1 MRQGEEPKSV
11 WTPAGGLR
19 MHARVFGEAAPGG
32 PSVILVH
39 GLVVSGRYMVPAAE
53 RLAHDRRVFVPD
65 LPGFGLSESPPCV
78 LDVAGLSGT
87 LSAWMEGIG
96 LERATLVG
104 NSMGCQVIT
113 ELAARH
119 PERVERAV
127 LQGPTMDPRRRAC
140 SDRSAGSCSTFRAS
154 PLRYCPS
161 SSATW
166 SRPARAGRGARS
178 ATPWRTG

>member
-65 LPGFGLSESPPCV
+65 LPGFGLSESPP
-78 LDVAGLSGT
+78 
-87 LSAWMEGIG
+87 
-96 LERATLVG
+96 
-104 NSMGCQVIT
+104 
-113 ELAARH
+113 
-119 PERVERAV
+119 
-127 LQGPTMDPRRRAC
+127 
-140 SDRSAGSCSTFRAS
+140 RAS
-154 PLRYCPS
+154 S
-161 SSATW
+161 TW
-166 SRPARAGRGARS
+166 PASPGPSRPGWKGSGWSEQRWS
-178 ATPWRTG
+178 ATPWAAR

>member
-11 WTPAGGLR
+11 WTPASGLR
-19 MHARVFGEAAPGG
+19 MHARVFGEQAPGG
-32 PSVILVH
+32 PSVVLVH

-127 LQGPTMDPRRRAC
+127 LQGPTMDPRRRGVLGQVGRFLLDVPREPP
-140 SDRSAGSCSTFRAS
+140 S
-154 PLRYCPS
+154 LLPS

-166 SRPARAGRGARS
+166 SRPSRAGRGARS